1 MRIEQLWHF
10 VVLAEELNFSL
21 AADRLYI
28 SQPNLSKSIRSMEQ
42 ELEVQLFSR
51 GTRKVALTE
60 SGQILLEYARNI
72 CRDYGEAQKQLH
84 DKRAAGIVVEVMPL
98 TFQHEIADMLAE
110 FSRCNPDIH
119 MRIIERENQETISRL
134 KRSEVDLAIL
144 RYEGKDEALRVI
156 PLISNKMIL
165 AVSKNHPLA
174 DRARVSLREVQDET
188 FLTFNKN
195 SDFHQK
201 IKELLRANGVSTAL
215 RGSELRVNTMKAFIE
230 RQRAVAILTDNM
242 IADNDPNIR
251 KIPIEGNAC
260 LTISIVLTKGKKRAD
275 LEKFIA
281 FAQQYFTQQSGDNL

>member
-21 AADRLYI
+21 AAERLYI
-28 SQPNLSKSIRSMEQ
+28 SQPSLSKSIRSMEQ
-42 ELEVQLFSR
+42 ELDVQLFRR
-51 GTRKVALTE
+51 GTRRVALTE
-60 SGQILLEYARNI
+60 SGQILLEYAKNI
-72 CRDYGEAQKQLH
+72 CRDYGEAQKLLH

-144 RYEGKDEALRVI
+144 RYEGRDDALRVI
-156 PLISNKMIL
+156 PLVANKMIL

-174 DRARVSLREVQDET
+174 KKARVSLRDVQDET

-195 SDFHQK
+195 SDIHQK
-201 IKELLRANGVSTAL
+201 TKELLRAHGVSTAL

-242 IADNDPNIR
+242 ISDNDPNIC
-251 KIPIEGNAC
+251 KVPLEGDAS
-260 LTISIVLTKGKKRAD
+260 ISISMVLTKGKKRGD
-275 LEKFIA
+275 LERFIA
-281 FAQQYFTQQSGDNL
+281 FAQQYFGTKV